1 MKKTSLYIDE
11 DRLAAAGKL
20 LGTST
25 ATDTVNGALT
35 ELVARD
41 MRQQLVERFRNVQH
55 DDAEAIERS
64 WD

>member
-25 ATDTVNGALT
+25 ATDTVNAALT

-41 MRQQLVERFRNVQH
+41 MRRQLIDRFRSM
-55 DDAEAIERS
+55 DPADAAAIERS
-64 WD
+64 WE